1 MAYKYSIQLCASV
14 TTSQS
19 YVDLIALMNEKAADL
34 GTKVLVTLCQVDR
47 SSVAVG
53 DYSKYKIQF
62 GATVQTT
69 DSYAELAQKIDTF
82 AKALGDAVVVTLVNA
97 NQWVNQATME
107 PQSFDATTGA
117 QSFDTVVEPPAFEG

>member
-19 YVDLIALMNEKAADL
+19 YVDLVALMNEKAADL

-53 DYSKYKIQF
+53 DYSKYRIQF

-69 DSYAELAQKIDTF
+69 ESYAELTQTIDAF
-82 AKALGDAVVVTLVNA
+82 AKALGDAVIVTLVNI
-97 NQWVNQATME
+97 NLWVNQVTME
-107 PQSFDATTGA
+107 PQLFEAATGA
-117 QSFDTVVEPPAFEG
+117 QSFDTTVEPPAFEG